1 MRGLAVVVALVA
13 SGAWAQDAGGLD
25 PLGSGA
31 WAQDAG
37 SLEPLASGAPAFG
50 AEPPAP
56 ASASLDAGPSSPA
69 AVPPGLASAAG
80 ELASHDDGGAAPLAG
95 GPAAL
100 GATLAGF
107 ELGVSGYAQV
117 DVVPYSQAS
126 LDELDPSTGQPLNEV
141 AISIRHAH
149 LGVAASRWLFAA
161 SVEADVNTV
170 SSVNLRLYAAELSV
184 RWPIEGSRPLVQL
197 RAGLVRIPF
206 GVDTQQGLLQ
216 RAFLEPSTMVQALFP
231 GSYDLGL
238 ELSGAWRFL
247 RYRLAVMNGEPV
259 GERALPAKDPNAAK
273 DVVGRLSAVGS
284 PVAPLTLEA
293 GASALSGTGFHA
305 GAPATK
311 DSIVWRDANEDGQA
325 QMTELQ
331 VIGGQPATPSADFSR
346 FALGA
351 DVRARLELPVVG
363 ALELRGE
370 LIWASNL
377 DRGLFVADPVATGQ
391 GSRELGWAVELTQA
405 LPWGFLVG
413 ARFDTYDPD
422 ADAVDLQGSQR
433 VPRDASVTTWSALVS
448 WRWERTAR
456 LSVQY
461 EHRRNT
467 LGRGLNGAPTTLG
480 SDRLAVRAEVAF

>member
-1 MRGLAVVVALVA
+1 MRLLAVVVALVA
-13 SGAWAQDAGGLD
+13 AGT
-25 PLGSGA
+25 

-37 SLEPLASGAPAFG
+37 SFEFPAVAGAPI
-50 AEPPAP
+50 PAGEAP
-56 ASASLDAGPSSPA
+56 GPVSLDAGPSAPAVSP
-69 AVPPGLASAAG
+69 
-80 ELASHDDGGAAPLAG
+80 ELAPVTAPATAEPSARDGGAEDGAV
-95 GPAAL
+95 PAAAAAPESFGTTL
-100 GATLAGF
+100 GGF
-107 ELGVSGYAQV
+107 HLGVSGYAQV

-126 LDELDPSTGQPLNEV
+126 LDELNPSTGQPLNEV

-184 RWPIEGSRPLVQL
+184 RWPMEGVRPLIQL
-197 RAGLVRIPF
+197 RAGLVRVPF

-284 PVAPLTLEA
+284 PVAALTLEA

-331 VIGGQPATPSADFSR
+331 VIGGQPATASADFPR

-351 DVRARLELPVVG
+351 DLRARLELPVLG
-363 ALELRGE
+363 ALELGAE

-377 DRGLFVADPVATGQ
+377 DRGLFVADPIATGQ
-391 GSRELGWAVELTQA
+391 DARELGWAVELTQS
-405 LPWGFLVG
+405 LPLGFLVG
-413 ARFDTYDPD
+413 ARLDTYNPD
-422 ADAVDLQGSQR
+422 ADAADLQGAQR
-433 VPRDASVTTWSALVS
+433 VPRDASVTTWSALAS
-448 WRWERTAR
+448 WRWEHTAR

-461 EHRRNT
+461 EHQRNT